1 VLLMRLGLTLAAVA
15 ALLVS
20 VGSWLA
26 GYPTE
31 VAILRGLVAFGGIS
45 LVAYLAELVVATTP
59 PPHRERERLD
69 LSLHPPL
76 EGDVTDDTHDEAQ
89 AA

>member
-1 VLLMRLGLTLAAVA
+1 MLLMRLGLTLAAVA

-31 VAILRGLVAFGGIS
+31 VAILRGLVAFVGIS

-59 PPHRERERLD
+59 PPHRERLD
-69 LSLHPPL
+69 LSMHPPL
-76 EGDVTDDTHDEAQ
+76 EGDVTDDSPEEAQ

>member
-1 VLLMRLGLTLAAVA
+1 MLLMRLGLTLAAVA
-15 ALLVS
+15 ALPVG

-31 VAILRGLVAFGGIS
+31 VATLRGLVAFGGIS

-59 PPHRERERLD
+59 PPHRERARLD

-76 EGDVTDDTHDEAQ
+76 EGDVTDDSPDRAQ